1 VPFPFVA
8 VTIPDDT
15 PPAYVAGLLSA
26 CSQAYPEGNCRR
38 DPDGSPPAASASG
51 EPLGAAPG
59 PQGAPGDT
67 ADEPP
72 RVDGASER
80 SIIVANVTW
89 ANPETATV
97 LLGLPHWRNH
107 RWIERSV
114 PFKEHDQPL
123 ERYRALGFTIGS
135 LAVTVSEVAKLE
147 QEARE
152 PEPKPEPPLE
162 KATTAGD
169 SDRPLVEPKPTPT
182 VVEDPPDALDIPV
195 IASDDEPSR
204 LFIRGYLAGELGE
217 GFDSVRRGGNVG
229 VGLFGKRW
237 GAHVSGYYSDASG
250 NGLDATF
257 AGVELTADVRLEWP
271 MLEAN
276 ICVGG
281 GYGHLNARVDKET
294 SQVFPSGVAIVNLM
308 PTHWPLAPYL
318 GFGARLFR
326 GFETD
331 VPGLDP
337 LGPITPFLQLGLM
350 LSSETSD
357 AANHR

>member
-8 VTIPDDT
+8 VTLPDDT

-26 CSQAYPEGNCRR
+26 CSQAYPEGSCRR
-38 DPDGSPPAASASG
+38 EPDSSPPAASESG
-51 EPLGAAPG
+51 EQLGAAPA
-59 PQGAPGDT
+59 PQVTAPSGASGEKDPV
-67 ADEPP
+67 E
-72 RVDGASER
+72 DGAAS
-80 SIIVANVTW
+80 SVIVANVTW
-89 ANPETATV
+89 ADGETATV

-107 RWIERSV
+107 RWLERSV

-152 PEPKPEPPLE
+152 PEPKAEAPAE
-162 KATTAGD
+162 KSTAD
-169 SDRPLVEPKPTPT
+169 TARPLGEPKPTPP
-182 VVEDPPDALDIPV
+182 VADDPPDIIDVPV
-195 IASDDEPSR
+195 ISAEVEPSR
-204 LFIRGYLAGELGE
+204 VFIRGYLAGEIGE
-217 GFDSVRRGGNVG
+217 GFDKVRRGGNVG
-229 VGLFGKRW
+229 VGLFGRRW

-257 AGVELTADVRLEWP
+257 SGVELTADVRLEWP
-271 MLEAN
+271 MIEAN
-276 ICVGG
+276 LCVGG

-294 SQVFPSGVAIVNLM
+294 SQVFPSGVLVVNLM
-308 PTHWPLAPYL
+308 PTGWPLAPYL
-318 GFGARLFR
+318 GFGARIFR

-337 LGPITPFLQLGLM
+337 VGPITPFLQLGLT
-350 LSSETSD
+350 LSSESRVN
-357 AANHR
+357 ANGR